1 MLNRGIL
8 FQARETRL
16 ILLNL
21 LAELLVEALTA
32 RSHDSVLTDHPSVE
46 SALELG
52 AQGELA
58 HGVGLFIGEDD
69 ALRGEGLVLHAIE
82 ASGDVADLGVGR
94 IGRLDGGS
102 ERGSHAVG
110 AEANRVAVLGR
121 VSCWLILLLILLAT
135 AGLRVGVRRGPG
147 KRFGHV
153 ERWVRVQVV
162 LKCEEVE
169 GLRQ

>member
-1 MLNRGIL
+1 M
-8 FQARETRL
+8 

-82 ASGDVADLGVGR
+82 ASGDVANLGVGR

-110 AEANRVAVLGR
+110 AEANRVAVRRGHDGPGR
-121 VSCWLILLLILLAT
+121 VQGGRHDGGQCAIL
-135 AGLRVGVRRGPG
+135 R
-147 KRFGHV
+147 
-153 ERWVRVQVV
+153 
-162 LKCEEVE
+162 
-169 GLRQ
+169 